1 MGKSRFLSQ
10 ASFHRVASCKGGQC
24 LPRRTSESGGAVK
37 PLYAFFRT
45 LKGTNGKR
53 ILDEHE
59 NDDDDRRRN
68 IMRTIVEKES
78 ILVIIIIIGI
88 DYNGSV
94 ATHYRFKS
102 SAELYHI

>member
-24 LPRRTSESGGAVK
+24 LPRRTSERGGAVK

-53 ILDEHE
+53 TLDEHE

-68 IMRTIVEKES
+68 IMRTIVERES
-78 ILVIIIIIGI
+78 ILIIIIIFEI
-88 DYNGSV
+88 NYNGSV
-94 ATHYRFKS
+94 ATHCQFKS
-102 SAELYHI
+102 LAEL

>member
-45 LKGTNGKR
+45 PKDTNGR
-53 ILDEHE
+53 RTLDEHE
-59 NDDDDRRRN
+59 NDDDDRRRK
-68 IMRTIVEKES
+68 IMRTIVERES
-78 ILVIIIIIGI
+78 ILIIIIIIEI

-94 ATHYRFKS
+94 ATHCQFKS
-102 SAELYHI
+102 LAELYHI